1 MSKDHLTPARI
12 LKEFKENGYESEY
25 SSSKTLG
32 VRQPMTD
39 YLKANGVFYSD
50 TDNGEKWRRVVRD
63 CVPSEQHLAD
73 PSHYKRVPKKFAY
86 RWDFVVHHYL
96 FPARLIHHP
105 LFRYALAFTFTY
117 YAHLWSFEWYVK
129 PLWNLPPCAKI
140 PLQPQCYALKTIQD
154 YTFNGWN
161 DFAKLFWLW
170 GVQNVFKQVA
180 EVIAPLRHR

>member
-1 MSKDHLTPARI
+1 MSKDHLTPARV

-50 TDNGEKWRRVVRD
+50 TDNGEKWRRVVRLRSERTTFRRSLPLQACPQEV
-63 CVPSEQHLAD
+63 CVPM
-73 PSHYKRVPKKFAY
+73 
-86 RWDFVVHHYL
+86 DFVVQHYL

-180 EVIAPLRHR
+180 ELIAPLRRR